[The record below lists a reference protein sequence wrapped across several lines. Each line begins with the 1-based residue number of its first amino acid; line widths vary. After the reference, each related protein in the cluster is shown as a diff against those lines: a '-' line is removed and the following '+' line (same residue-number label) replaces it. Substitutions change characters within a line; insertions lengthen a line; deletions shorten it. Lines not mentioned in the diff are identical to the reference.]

1 MKNFWKITKFV
12 LLFIVVL
19 IVGVSVIYWENDI
32 PLEVLIKKYANLESK
47 FVQIDGMSV
56 HYRDEGNQN
65 DTIPVILI
73 HGTGASL
80 HTWEGWVRELKT
92 EHRII
97 RLDLPAYGLTGP
109 NPTGDYSQDYYAEFI
124 NHFLNELHIKQC
136 ILGGNSLGGAI
147 TWVYALKYPEKV
159 KKMILVDAGGYPML
173 SKSVP
178 IAFQM
183 ARIPVIKTLF
193 KYITPR
199 SIIEKSVQNVYAQK
213 EKVTPEL
220 VDRYFE
226 LSLRAGNRGAFLDRI
241 SQNITNNNY
250 LKIKTLQMPTL
261 IIWGDKDLLIPLDV
275 AEKFHH
281 DLSNDTLVVFKNLG
295 HTPMEEDAHNT
306 VAVVKDFLKK

>member
-1 MKNFWKITKFV
+1 MKNIWKIIKFALAFIV
-12 LLFIVVL
+12 LLA
-19 IVGVSVIYWENDI
+19 VGMSAIYWQNDI
-32 PLEVLIKKYANLESK
+32 LLETLLRKYGNLESK

-80 HTWEGWVRELKT
+80 HTWEGWVRELKID
-92 EHRII
+92 HRII

-109 NPTGDYSQDYYAEFI
+109 NPTGDYSQDFYAEFI
-124 NHFLNELHIKQC
+124 NHFLMELQIKQC

-159 KKMILVDAGGYPML
+159 KKMILVDAGGYPMQ

-183 ARIPVIKTLF
+183 ARIPVIKNLF

-226 LSLRAGNRGAFLDRI
+226 LSLREGNREAFLNRMNQCIVSDK
-241 SQNITNNNY
+241 Y
-250 LKIKTLQMPTL
+250 LNIKTLQMPTL

-275 AEKFHH
+275 AEKFHQ
-281 DLSNDTLVVFKNLG
+281 DLLHDTLVVFKNLG
-295 HTPMEEDAHNT
+295 HTPMEEDAHAT
-306 VAVVKDFLKK
+306 VAVVKEFLKK

>member
-1 MKNFWKITKFV
+1 MKTLWKIIKFTLVFIV
-12 LLFIVVL
+12 LLVVGISAL
-19 IVGVSVIYWENDI
+19 YWQNDI
-32 PLEVLIKKYANLESK
+32 PLETLLRKYGNLESK

-92 EHRII
+92 EHRVI

-109 NPTGDYSQDYYAEFI
+109 NPTGDYSQEYYAEFI
-124 NHFLNELHIKQC
+124 NHFLTEHRIKKC

-183 ARIPVIKTLF
+183 ARIPIIKNLF
-193 KYITPR
+193 KYVTPR
-199 SIIEKSVQNVYAQK
+199 SIIEKSVLNVYAQK

-226 LSLRAGNRGAFLDRI
+226 LSLRAGNREAFLNRMNQGIVNDK
-241 SQNITNNNY
+241 Y

-275 AEKFHH
+275 AEKFHQ
-281 DLSNDTLVVFKNLG
+281 DLPNDTLIVFKNLG
-295 HTPMEEDAHNT
+295 HTPMEEDAHTT
-306 VAVVKDFLKK
+306 VAVVKEFLKK